1 MNSVLHQQLEYALS
15 SDLDIDINSSFEW
28 VAMTCEGNDLCFMQ
42 GDEAS
47 DFIEQVD
54 SLYESDDF
62 NGNYYEAALI
72 CGYPYLD
79 LAS

>member
-1 MNSVLHQQLEYALS
+1 MNSILHQQLEYALAS
-15 SDLDIDINSSFEW
+15 ELDVEIDSGLPI

-42 GDEAS
+42 GDEAD
-47 DFIEQVD
+47 DFIAEVD
-54 SLYESDDF
+54 KLYETNDF
-62 NGNYYEAALI
+62 NGTYTEASLI